1 MFVLYAEN
9 SRFFPAIFS
18 FFAMELLKT
27 NKGFATI
34 PFNTFFSKEEFFRA
48 IEETNINPLCC
59 STPQQWKDFYFNV
72 FSGNKYPFR
81 IYKFDSFLAYMTFLV
96 DIIMASFGP
105 KTIFWW
111 FRAFFYVLLEGAGRV
126 LLISEIFCETI

>member
-48 IEETNINPLCC
+48 IEETHINPFVLQY
-59 STPQQWKDFYFNV
+59 TPTV
-72 FSGNKYPFR
+72 EG
-81 IYKFDSFLAYMTFLV
+81 FLLQCV
-96 DIIMASFGP
+96 
-105 KTIFWW
+105 
-111 FRAFFYVLLEGAGRV
+111 
-126 LLISEIFCETI
+126 